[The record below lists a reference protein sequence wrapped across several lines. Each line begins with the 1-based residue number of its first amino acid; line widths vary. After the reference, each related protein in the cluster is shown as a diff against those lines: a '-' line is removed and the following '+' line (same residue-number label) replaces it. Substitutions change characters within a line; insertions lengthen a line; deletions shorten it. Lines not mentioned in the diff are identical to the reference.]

1 MGAVGV
7 VGLDELVCHR
17 VGSGYLRAIFDA
29 VTLENRTLMAEFTQ
43 AQLDEI
49 YADLVQRG
57 AIQRRP
63 ITQFGD
69 PRFTAGRAVG
79 IHTDGYIPKSLIQT
93 SDLTSLLSGTYSPF
107 AHTHNGSEIT
117 AGTVAEARIDAAIA
131 RDAEVAAAYSPIGH
145 NHTGVY
151 APLAHTQ
158 AMSTITDYV
167 APTTWT
173 PEVRF
178 NSAANVGMTYGTR
191 TGYYWKIGRSVIAV
205 YDVTLTNKG
214 AQAGTAAIFGPTL
227 PVILAATG
235 GAVGVFFQNTT
246 TSYVSMLAVPAPGA
260 GMTAAGLWGLTA
272 AAASYSAVTNTNI
285 SNTTRLLGQM
295 VYAIA

>member
-1 MGAVGV
+1 
-7 VGLDELVCHR
+7 
-17 VGSGYLRAIFDA
+17 
-29 VTLENRTLMAEFTQ
+29 MAEFTQ

-49 YADLVQRG
+49 YNDLVRRG
-57 AIQRRP
+57 VIQRKP
-63 ITQFGD
+63 VTQYGN
-69 PRFTAGRAVG
+69 PKFTAGRPVG
-79 IHTDGYIPKSLIQT
+79 VHTDGYIPKSLIQT
-93 SDLTSLLSGTYSPF
+93 SDLTTLLSGMYADASH
-107 AHTHNGSEIT
+107 AHSGADIT
-117 AGTVAEARIDAAIA
+117 TGTVADARIASTIA
-131 RDAEVAAAYSPIGH
+131 RDSEVAAAYSPIGH

-151 APLAHTQ
+151 APVAHTQ

-173 PEVRF
+173 PEIRF

-191 TGYYWKIGRSVIAV
+191 TGYYWKIGRAIFAT

-235 GAVGVFFQNTT
+235 GAVGVFFQNMT
-246 TSYVSMLAVPAPGA
+246 TSYVSMLAVPAPSG
-260 GMTAAGLWGLTA
+260 GITAAGLWGLTA
-272 AAASYSAVTNTNI
+272 AAASYSAVSNTNI